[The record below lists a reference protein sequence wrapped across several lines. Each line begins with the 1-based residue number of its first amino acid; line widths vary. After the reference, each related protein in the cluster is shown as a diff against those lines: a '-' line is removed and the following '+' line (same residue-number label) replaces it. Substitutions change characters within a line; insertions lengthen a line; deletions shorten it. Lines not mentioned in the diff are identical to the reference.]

1 MSTGR
6 RDALVR
12 PEWTTFASWAESLTA
27 DDIRAFLPTAHD
39 SWCLIRSLGPI
50 DRERPV
56 SFGVTGAAPFG
67 SVELILSHPKGTLG
81 RWDGYRYVGIGTIVP
96 PDAPLA
102 PETPYWR
109 MTSEQVDVSVLLVA
123 QWAGAEPCATFAQAL
138 WRPSEGRVDFIT
150 RTFGRP
156 STRREALL
164 AQRGQELIAVIAR
177 RGRPLETPLRARARL
192 AEAAAR
198 LSSRDKRGRRNLA
211 DATMLTTEG
220 VDKLRQR
227 ALVGRLSD
235 AVAVDGFRP
244 ISDAGNKVQTGRDQ
258 EG

>member
-1 MSTGR
+1 MSVGR
-6 RDALVR
+6 RGELAR
-12 PEWTTFASWAESLTA
+12 PAWPTFAAWAESLGP
-27 DDIRAFLPTAHD
+27 DDVRAFLPTAHD

-123 QWAGAEPCATFAQAL
+123 QWAGAEPCATFAQAI
-138 WRPSEGRVDFIT
+138 WRPTEGRVDYLT

-156 STRREALL
+156 ATRREALL

-192 AEAAAR
+192 DEATRR
-198 LSSRDKRGRRNLA
+198 LGRRDGRGRVNLA
-211 DATMLTTEG
+211 TQTMLTPDG

-227 ALVGRLSD
+227 ALFSR
-235 AVAVDGFRP
+235 
-244 ISDAGNKVQTGRDQ
+244 ISDAGNKVQTGADQ